1 LLGHLYDDFD
11 VLEEDENDVFGLAGE
26 APEGTEDLLANS
38 ITVSVSIDGL
48 DQDVSDILPLLDH
61 NVKVLIISE
70 ADSEALAG
78 IGHDLLITDNPNNLD
93 HLLEELIILQD
104 RDDTLI
110 LSEARREA
118 PNQILNEHLRFVLD
132 AHSVEE
138 SDNCLGATEHDSLFQ
153 VLIIDQQRL
162 QDREKDGQFLIYFLI
177 SGLLLVRLKHHHA
190 GLNDIGSMLGENIGI
205 LQCDI
210 LCVI

>member
-1 LLGHLYDDFD
+1 MVLLLILGLLGHLDDYFD
-11 VLEEDENDVFGLAGE
+11 VLEEDEDDIFGLAGE
-26 APEGTEDLLANS
+26 APEGTEDLLANGV
-38 ITVSVSIDGL
+38 TVSVSIDGL
-48 DQDVSDILPLLDH
+48 NEDISDVLPLLDH
-61 NVKVLIISE
+61 NVQVLIISE

-78 IGHDLLITDNPNNLD
+78 ISYDLLITDNPNDLD

-138 SDNCLGATEHDSLFQ
+138 SDNRLGATEHDSLFQ
-153 VLIIDQQRL
+153 VLIVDKQRL
-162 QDREKDGQFLIYFLI
+162 QDREQDCQFLIHFLI
-177 SGLLLVRLKHHHA
+177 SGLLLV
-190 GLNDIGSMLGENIGI
+190 GL
-205 LQCDI
+205 
-210 LCVI
+210 